1 MSMGLI
7 PQISQTTSA
16 LALACVAWRYFARPH
31 NNAINLTP
39 LHSGCHARC
48 VGAAGDA

>member
-1 MSMGLI
+1 MSIGLI

-16 LALACVAWRYFARPH
+16 VALACVAWRYFARPH
-31 NNAINLTP
+31 NNATDLTP
-39 LHSGCHARC
+39 LQSGSHARC